1 MFRFSIR
8 FFRLLRFSRL
18 FRPLMKFKMEVGLF
32 KVWKCELDIIWDCGT
47 KAEQESELNGPR
59 LCPTSHAR
67 KRKVQIL
74 FWEDLGNNAINS
86 SLQNASIQEHP
97 KRYMEKPQLTFHR
110 RSFLPHNVESSLPEP
125 WWTTAT
131 NETVNATGL
140 RQMTAFLHVQWTRPS
155 TFHWKYLS
163 FFICPFHVF
172 FHFSH
177 ISHRFHLQ
185 LDCRSQM
192 LLAQSEE
199 TYDHHCEE
207 ILQFLDTYVVK
218 IPLHHQKMYP
228 LQHWKLLE

>member
-47 KAEQESELNGPR
+47 TAEQESERERGKFRFSFP
-59 LCPTSHAR
+59 
-67 KRKVQIL
+67 
-74 FWEDLGNNAINS
+74 EDLGNNAINS
-86 SLQNASIQEHP
+86 SLQNARIQEHP
-97 KRYMEKPQLTFHR
+97 KSIHGKPQLTFHR
-110 RSFLPHNVESSLPEP
+110 RSFFATQRRIVTPGALVNE
-125 WWTTAT
+125 TA

-140 RQMTAFLHVQWTRPS
+140 RTDDGIFACPVDS
-155 TFHWKYLS
+155 TFNLS
-163 FFICPFHVF
+163 LEKIVF
-172 FHFSH
+172 FHLSVSCVFPFFPTSR
-177 ISHRFHLQ
+177 IDFICQ